1 MTPRLHV
8 RRLGALTRQYEGGG
22 INAASFS
29 CRKERQGC
37 PVRVNAYAGAV
48 ESSILIDADIAPH
61 TSGTAEVHRNIGR
74 VDVSAMRV
82 EQWPVVRLSTNS
94 VPTPRRGPPQSLSAI
109 SSTRYPHRHWRRPV
123 H

>member
-48 ESSILIDADIAPH
+48 ESSDLIYADIAPH
-61 TSGTAEVHRNIGR
+61 TIGTARFIATLVAPM
-74 VDVSAMRV
+74 S
-82 EQWPVVRLSTNS
+82 
-94 VPTPRRGPPQSLSAI
+94 PPCVWSNGLWSD
-109 SSTRYPHRHWRRPV
+109 
-123 H
+123 